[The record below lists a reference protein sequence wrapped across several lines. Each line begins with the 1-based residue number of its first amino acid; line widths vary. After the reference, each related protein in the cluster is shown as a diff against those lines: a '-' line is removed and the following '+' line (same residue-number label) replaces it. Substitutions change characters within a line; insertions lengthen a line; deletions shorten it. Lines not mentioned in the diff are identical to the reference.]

1 VVEGGGWVGVGDEYT
16 RIAAGEAA
24 VWPADIPHAAWT
36 EHSEMRAIVVEL
48 AGVDDRDTVEGRG
61 RAADTQDRPVELG
74 TGQLAPRSASPVIHT
89 SDEGEP
95 A

>member
-1 VVEGGGWVGVGDEYT
+1 VAVGNEYT

-36 EHSEMRAIVVEL
+36 EHSEMRAFMVEF
-48 AGVDDRDTVEGRG
+48 AGADDAGTFAGRAVGESELPVGRG
-61 RAADTQDRPVELG
+61 VGRLAERTDRPTQPDPE
-74 TGQLAPRSASPVIHT
+74 A
-89 SDEGEP
+89 GEP

>member
-1 VVEGGGWVGVGDEYT
+1 MRT

-36 EHSEMRAIVVEL
+36 EHSEMRAFIVEFTG
-48 AGVDDRDTVEGRG
+48 ADDSDTVEGRA
-61 RAADTQDRPVELG
+61 RDASVDAMPVARG
-74 TGQLAPRSASPVIHT
+74 TGQLAPRTERQVSDDP
-89 SDEGEP
+89 DEGEP